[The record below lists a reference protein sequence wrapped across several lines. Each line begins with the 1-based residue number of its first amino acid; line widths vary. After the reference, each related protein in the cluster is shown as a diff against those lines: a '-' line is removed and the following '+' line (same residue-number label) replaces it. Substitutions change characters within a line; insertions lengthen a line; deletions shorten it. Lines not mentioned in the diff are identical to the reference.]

1 MSKVSTTSAAQIFEI
16 HNYDCDHGCI
26 YFCNNTEFIYRF
38 YLLRFALK
46 KFHVEY
52 EPVEYD
58 MVTDV
63 SEQNEDI
70 STIASCKSRRKFTNS
85 TKRCALSAI
94 IRVSMT
100 LIHIMRVLLDGAKWI
115 VLRSH
120 YLNVVNIIKVT
131 KALDFV
137 KGAL

>member
-1 MSKVSTTSAAQIFEI
+1 M
-16 HNYDCDHGCI
+16 
-26 YFCNNTEFIYRF
+26 
-38 YLLRFALK
+38 LRFALK
-46 KFHVEY
+46 KFHVARSTFVFFRALIENNLLYRY

-70 STIASCKSRRKFTNS
+70 STIASRKSRRKFTNS

-100 LIHIMRVLLDGAKWI
+100 LIHIMRVLLDGAK
-115 VLRSH
+115 
-120 YLNVVNIIKVT
+120 
-131 KALDFV
+131 
-137 KGAL
+137 